1 MLSAPIL
8 KLSKKKPLLSS
19 KTSGSIIKISE
30 IYKMELF
37 DTKIPREE
45 IDLIGFHGH
54 TIYHNSHE
62 HISWQI
68 GDGQLM
74 ATRTKIN
81 VIADFRSK
89 NIHYGFIAQEL
100 ELVLPEVVLGNDERG
115 GMLSVKYKD
124 IIVMC
129 IEAIKEQSNLIN
141 IKEKKLNK
149 LELLAKE
156 KGLI

>member
-1 MLSAPIL
+1 MPGLSGPPGPPGPSDQRLKKDVKPI
-8 KLSKKKPLLSS
+8 
-19 KTSGSIIKISE
+19 THAIEKISK
-30 IYKMELF
+30 IRGVSFSWKKNS
-37 DTKIPREE
+37 DIISKPGTKDI
-45 IDLIGFHGH
+45 
-54 TIYHNSHE
+54 
-62 HISWQI
+62 
-68 GDGQLM
+68 
-74 ATRTKIN
+74 
-81 VIADFRSK
+81 
-89 NIHYGFIAQEL
+89 GFIAQEL

>member
-1 MLSAPIL
+1 MTGITGPPGPPSDQRLKKDVKPI
-8 KLSKKKPLLSS
+8 
-19 KTSGSIIKISE
+19 TQAIEKIS
-30 IYKMELF
+30 
-37 DTKIPREE
+37 KIR
-45 IDLIGFHGH
+45 GVSFSWKK
-54 TIYHNSHE
+54 NSN
-62 HISWQI
+62 II
-68 GDGQLM
+68 PPKTT
-74 ATRTKIN
+74 TRDI
-81 VIADFRSK
+81 
-89 NIHYGFIAQEL
+89 GFIAQEL

>member
-1 MLSAPIL
+1 M
-8 KLSKKKPLLSS
+8 
-19 KTSGSIIKISE
+19 
-30 IYKMELF
+30 
-37 DTKIPREE
+37 
-45 IDLIGFHGH
+45 
-54 TIYHNSHE
+54 
-62 HISWQI
+62 
-68 GDGQLM
+68 
-74 ATRTKIN
+74 
-81 VIADFRSK
+81 
-89 NIHYGFIAQEL
+89 
-100 ELVLPEVVLGNDERG
+100 LGNDERG

>member
-1 MLSAPIL
+1 LTGITGPPGPPSDQRLKKDVKPI
-8 KLSKKKPLLSS
+8 
-19 KTSGSIIKISE
+19 TQAIEKIS
-30 IYKMELF
+30 
-37 DTKIPREE
+37 KIR
-45 IDLIGFHGH
+45 GVSFSWKK
-54 TIYHNSHE
+54 NSN
-62 HISWQI
+62 II
-68 GDGQLM
+68 PPKTT
-74 ATRTKIN
+74 TRDI
-81 VIADFRSK
+81 
-89 NIHYGFIAQEL
+89 GFIAQEL

>member
-1 MLSAPIL
+1 LPGQPGPPGPPSDQRLKKDVKPI
-8 KLSKKKPLLSS
+8 
-19 KTSGSIIKISE
+19 TQAIEKISK
-30 IYKMELF
+30 IRGVSFSWKKNSNIIPPKTT
-37 DTKIPREE
+37 TKDI
-45 IDLIGFHGH
+45 
-54 TIYHNSHE
+54 
-62 HISWQI
+62 
-68 GDGQLM
+68 
-74 ATRTKIN
+74 
-81 VIADFRSK
+81 
-89 NIHYGFIAQEL
+89 GFIAQEL